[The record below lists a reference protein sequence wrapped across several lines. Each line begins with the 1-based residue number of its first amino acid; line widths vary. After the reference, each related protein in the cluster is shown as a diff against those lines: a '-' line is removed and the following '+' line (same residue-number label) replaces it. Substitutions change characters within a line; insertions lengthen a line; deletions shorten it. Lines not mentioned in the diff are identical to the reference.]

1 MVDTRRAMVIGA
13 GDLGSRVLQGLASS
27 GSGRELRLVGR
38 DGEATLR
45 AANLAALSSLQTGHR
60 NVVSHAV
67 GDLSDVDRTAATIS
81 AFQPDVIFLTAS
93 LQSWWVISTL
103 PQPAFERLYQA
114 NFGPWLPMH
123 LVPVLW
129 AMRAVRA
136 ARSDAVVVNAAFPDA
151 VHPALAGVG
160 LSPHVGIGNVAN
172 NVPGIRSAAADLLG
186 VQVRRVEVRLVAHHY
201 VSHRLSRTGDSGPAG
216 MILRVLLDGS
226 DVTDRLD
233 LTEVLGALPGRYR
246 RTGGR
251 DGQVMT
257 AASALSVLAPLL
269 DGREATVHAPGP
281 LGRVGG
287 YPVALSPSGVDVV
300 LPPGVGE
307 AEAVAVNLS
316 GQRCDGITG
325 IDDAGTVDF
334 EPEAADVLARELG
347 YHCTRM
353 RLAEAEGR
361 AREIAER
368 FAAYRER
375 VLIDPAYQA
384 RPRSAV
390 TV

>member
-1 MVDTRRAMVIGA
+1 MVDSRKAMVIGA
-13 GDLGSRVLQGLASS
+13 GDLGSRVLQGLASG

-38 DGEATLR
+38 NAEATLR

-60 NVVSHAV
+60 NVVSEAV
-67 GDLSDVDRTAATIS
+67 SDLFDVDRTAETIS
-81 AFQPDVIFLTAS
+81 EFQPDVIFLTAS

-103 PQPAFERLYQA
+103 PQPAFQRLYRA

-123 LVPVLW
+123 LIPVMY

-136 ARSDAVVVNAAFPDA
+136 AGSDAVVVNAAFPDA
-151 VHPALAGVG
+151 VHPALAAAG

-172 NVPGIRSAAADLLG
+172 NVPGIQSSAADLLG
-186 VQVRRVEVRLVAHHY
+186 VDVHRIDVRFIAHHY
-201 VSHRLSRTGDSGPAG
+201 VSHRLSRTGDSGAAD
-216 MILRVLLDGS
+216 MILRLLLDGA

-233 LTEVLGALPGRYR
+233 LAELLGALPGRYR

-269 DGREATVHAPGP
+269 DNLEAVVHAPGP
-281 LGRVGG
+281 LGRIGG
-287 YPVALSPSGVDVV
+287 YPVSLSPSGIKVV
-300 LPPGVGE
+300 LPDGVTE
-307 AEAVAVNLS
+307 AQADAANRS
-316 GQRCDGITG
+316 GQRCDGITE
-325 IDDAGTVDF
+325 ITADGTVRF
-334 EPEAADVLARELG
+334 EPEPAGVLAEELG
-347 YHCTRM
+347 YHCTQM
-353 RLAEAEGR
+353 RLDEAEDC
-361 AREIAER
+361 AREIGER

-375 VLIDPAYQA
+375 VLTDPGYQT
-384 RPRSAV
+384 RPRLAV

>member
-1 MVDTRRAMVIGA
+1 
-13 GDLGSRVLQGLASS
+13 
-27 GSGRELRLVGR
+27 
-38 DGEATLR
+38 
-45 AANLAALSSLQTGHR
+45 
-60 NVVSHAV
+60 
-67 GDLSDVDRTAATIS
+67 
-81 AFQPDVIFLTAS
+81 
-93 LQSWWVISTL
+93 
-103 PQPAFERLYQA
+103 
-114 NFGPWLPMH
+114 
-123 LVPVLW
+123 
-129 AMRAVRA
+129 
-136 ARSDAVVVNAAFPDA
+136 
-151 VHPALAGVG
+151 
-160 LSPHVGIGNVAN
+160 
-172 NVPGIRSAAADLLG
+172 
-186 VQVRRVEVRLVAHHY
+186 
-201 VSHRLSRTGDSGPAG
+201 
-216 MILRVLLDGS
+216 
-226 DVTDRLD
+226 
-233 LTEVLGALPGRYR
+233 
-246 RTGGR
+246 
-251 DGQVMT
+251 
-257 AASALSVLAPLL
+257 LL

-353 RLAEAEGR
+353 RLSEAEGR